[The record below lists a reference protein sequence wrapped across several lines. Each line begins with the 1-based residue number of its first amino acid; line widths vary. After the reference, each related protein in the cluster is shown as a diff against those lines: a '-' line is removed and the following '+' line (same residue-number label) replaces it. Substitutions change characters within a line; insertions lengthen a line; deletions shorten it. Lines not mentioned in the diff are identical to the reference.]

1 MCLGLGDLN
10 PMYPP
15 TKRGEEL
22 KNTLEWVFY
31 AHIVVAIIKI
41 CIGGLNNGTGD
52 LFNCMILWCG
62 YIRFDYCQTICYMM
76 MVIQD
81 SLTLAVSLAFWYQKK
96 INTEDV
102 TSTKMEK
109 PES

>member
-96 INTEDV
+96 INTENE